1 MQVLFD
7 LRIQGIGLNVPITFA
22 DYPITRSLEG
32 IKDCWNV
39 GKQIEYTLFLDNWY
53 YFTLAYPDV
62 HCPCVLEKSVTN
74 WKVVISTILMTFHKK
89 VVVFQKSKRS
99 CWWIF
104 AKCTTF
110 SNCAQVA
117 QNCARV
123 VLWFSVSL
131 CLVPLKSNAQQKND
145 TKMTILTKFE
155 RFWQN

>member
-89 VVVFQKSKRS
+89 VVVFQKVNDLAGE
-99 CWWIF
+99 F
-104 AKCTTF
+104 L
-110 SNCAQVA
+110 Q
-117 QNCARV
+117 
-123 VLWFSVSL
+123 SVQLFQIALKLRKIALEL
-131 CLVPLKSNAQQKND
+131 CYDFLSVYAWCP
-145 TKMTILTKFE
+145 
-155 RFWQN
+155 